1 MAQMTDKEYVS
12 VAGVA
17 SALGVAAETRS
28 HYLVLADLEFPM

>member
-17 SALGVAAETRS
+17 SALGVAADTRARQVG
-28 HYLVLADLEFPM
+28 YL